1 MAVEIS
7 NRQRRM
13 RLDRAEIA
21 ALAAAALAAENRP
34 ADVSIAF
41 VTSRIITD
49 LNRRYLGRD
58 GATDV
63 IAFPLQDA
71 AGGDSAYL
79 GEVVVCT
86 DVAVDEAKARG
97 VDTTVELY
105 LYVVHGL
112 LHLLGWDDDTP
123 AKRTAM
129 NRRARAILRRF
140 LDRPQDGMTG

>member
-13 RLDRAEIA
+13 RLDRTEIA
-21 ALAAAALAAENRP
+21 ALAAAALDAEGKQ
-34 ADVSIAF
+34 ADASIAF
-41 VTSRIITD
+41 VTGKTIIE
-49 LNRRYLGRD
+49 LNRRYFGHD

-129 NRRARAILRRF
+129 NRRAQAILRRF